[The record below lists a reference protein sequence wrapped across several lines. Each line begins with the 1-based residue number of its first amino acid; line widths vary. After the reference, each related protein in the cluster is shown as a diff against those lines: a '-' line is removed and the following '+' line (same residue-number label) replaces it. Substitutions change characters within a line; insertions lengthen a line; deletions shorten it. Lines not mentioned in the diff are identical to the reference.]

1 MVIPISGDMQPNNPI
16 RPKRSHSKEEDE
28 GRFEELLIDRVDAV
42 GEGEQGGED
51 RKAYWEKK
59 QNPDHGKSQADN
71 QAAGRES
78 PSDEAEGPDSLRG
91 RKIDLRA

>member
-1 MVIPISGDMQPNNPI
+1 MVIPISGDIQPNNPI

-59 QNPDHGKSQADN
+59 QNPDHSKSQADK
-71 QAAGRES
+71 QAADQDS
-78 PSDEAEGPDSLRG
+78 PSGETEGSDSLRG
-91 RKIDLRA
+91 KKIDLRA